1 MCIKIKMNC
10 QQQLENKEQ
19 KKLREIENLKKK
31 PNLTP
36 EELAKVNKEYQYK
49 KFMNKN
55 KPLLETLP
63 DELQQVILSYLP
75 INTRLNILRNKYSIE
90 FLTKK
95 LVNLPK
101 NLKTFDK
108 LYHYV
113 TLVEPILSEM
123 YKLNM
128 TDLIYNDIFY
138 HGNEN
143 FDYQIRMIR
152 NKNYNYYYSERIDTQ
167 RDLLRRKK
175 NKNAY
180 IDYNFQR
187 YINIIVY
194 TLKIY
199 TRMYRKNR
207 PEWHDTNEKIML
219 KLMLNILH

>member
-1 MCIKIKMNC
+1 M
-10 QQQLENKEQ
+10 Q

-49 KFMNKN
+49 KSMNKN
-55 KPLLETLP
+55 KQLLETIP
-63 DELQQVILSYLP
+63 DDLQQVILSYLP
-75 INTRLNILRNKYSIE
+75 INTRLNLLRNKYSIE
-90 FLTKK
+90 YLTEK
-95 LVNLPK
+95 LVKLPQ

-123 YKLNM
+123 HKINM
-128 TDLIYNDIFY
+128 TDLFYYDIFY
-138 HGNEN
+138 HGNTN
-143 FDYQIRMIR
+143 FEYEIRMIR
-152 NKNYNYYYSERIDTQ
+152 NKKYNYYYSKRIDTQ
-167 RDLLRRKK
+167 QSIIQ
-175 NKNAY
+175 NKNYY

-207 PEWHDTNEKIML
+207 PDWHDANEKIML

>member
-1 MCIKIKMNC
+1 MNY
-10 QQQLENKEQ
+10 QQQLENKEQKKMQ

-49 KFMNKN
+49 KSMNKN
-55 KPLLETLP
+55 KQLLETIP
-63 DELQQVILSYLP
+63 DDLQQVILSYLP
-75 INTRLNILRNKYSIE
+75 INTRLNLLRNKYSIE
-90 FLTKK
+90 YLTEK
-95 LVNLPK
+95 LVKLPQ

-123 YKLNM
+123 HKINM
-128 TDLIYNDIFY
+128 TDLFYYDIFY
-138 HGNEN
+138 HGNTN
-143 FDYQIRMIR
+143 FEYEIRMIR
-152 NKNYNYYYSERIDTQ
+152 NKKYNYYYSKRIDTQ
-167 RDLLRRKK
+167 QSIIQ
-175 NKNAY
+175 NKNYY

-207 PEWHDTNEKIML
+207 PDWHDANEKIML

>member
-1 MCIKIKMNC
+1 MNY

-19 KKLREIENLKKK
+19 KKMQKKLREIEKLKKK

-49 KFMNKN
+49 KSMNKN

-75 INTRLNILRNKYSIE
+75 INTRLNLLRNKYSIE
-90 FLTKK
+90 FLTEK
-95 LVNLPK
+95 LVKLPK

-113 TLVEPILSEM
+113 TLIEPILSEM
-123 YKLNM
+123 HKINM
-128 TDLIYNDIFY
+128 TDLFYYDIFH
-138 HGNEN
+138 HGNTN
-143 FDYQIRMIR
+143 FEYEIIMIR
-152 NKNYNYYYSERIDTQ
+152 HKNYSYYYSERIDT
-167 RDLLRRKK
+167 RRNIVK
-175 NKNAY
+175 NKY
-180 IDYNFQR
+180 IDYNFQH

-207 PEWHDTNEKIML
+207 PEWHDANEKIML
-219 KLMLNILH
+219 KLLLNILH

>member
-1 MCIKIKMNC
+1 
-10 QQQLENKEQ
+10 
-19 KKLREIENLKKK
+19 
-31 PNLTP
+31 
-36 EELAKVNKEYQYK
+36 VNKEYQYK
-49 KFMNKN
+49 KSINKN
-55 KPLLETLP
+55 KQLLETIP
-63 DELQQVILSYLP
+63 DDLQQVILSYLP
-75 INTRLNILRNKYSIE
+75 INTRLNLLRNKYSIE
-90 FLTKK
+90 YLTDK
-95 LVNLPK
+95 LVKLPQ

-123 YKLNM
+123 HKINM
-128 TDLIYNDIFY
+128 TDLFYYDIFY
-138 HGNEN
+138 HGNTN
-143 FDYQIRMIR
+143 FEYEIRMIR
-152 NKNYNYYYSERIDTQ
+152 HKNYNYYYSERIDTQ
-167 RDLLRRKK
+167 RDLIRREK

-207 PEWHDTNEKIML
+207 PDWHDANEKIML

>member
-1 MCIKIKMNC
+1 MNY

-19 KKLREIENLKKK
+19 KKMQKKLREIEKLKKK

-49 KFMNKN
+49 KSMNKN

-75 INTRLNILRNKYSIE
+75 INTRLNLLRNKYSIE
-90 FLTKK
+90 FLTEK
-95 LVNLPK
+95 LVKLPK

-113 TLVEPILSEM
+113 TLIEPILSDM
-123 YKLNM
+123 HKINM
-128 TDLIYNDIFY
+128 TDLFYYDIFH
-138 HGNEN
+138 HGNTN
-143 FDYQIRMIR
+143 FEYEIRMIR
-152 NKNYNYYYSERIDTQ
+152 HKNYSYYYSERIDT
-167 RDLLRRKK
+167 RRNIVK
-175 NKNAY
+175 NKY
-180 IDYNFQR
+180 IDYNFQH

-207 PEWHDTNEKIML
+207 PEWHDANEKIML
-219 KLMLNILH
+219 KLLLNILH

>member
-1 MCIKIKMNC
+1 MNY
-10 QQQLENKEQ
+10 QQQLENKEQKKMQ

-36 EELAKVNKEYQYK
+36 EELAKVNKEDQYK
-49 KFMNKN
+49 KSMNKN

-90 FLTKK
+90 FLTEK
-95 LVNLPK
+95 LVKLPK

-108 LYHYV
+108 LYHFV
-113 TLVEPILSEM
+113 TMVEPILSEM
-123 YKLNM
+123 HKINM
-128 TDLIYNDIFY
+128 TDLFYYDIFY
-138 HGNEN
+138 HGNTN
-143 FDYQIRMIR
+143 FEYEIRMIR
-152 NKNYNYYYSERIDTQ
+152 HKNYNYYYSQRIDTQ

-207 PEWHDTNEKIML
+207 PAWHDANEKILL

>member
-1 MCIKIKMNC
+1 MNY
-10 QQQLENKEQ
+10 QKQLENKEQKKMQ

-36 EELAKVNKEYQYK
+36 EELVKVNKEQQYK
-49 KFMNKN
+49 KSMNKN

-63 DELQQVILSYLP
+63 DELQQIILSYLP

-95 LVNLPK
+95 LVKLPK

-123 YKLNM
+123 HKINM
-128 TDLIYNDIFY
+128 TDLFYYDIFY
-138 HGNEN
+138 HGNVN
-143 FDYQIRMIR
+143 FEYEIRMIKH
-152 NKNYNYYYSERIDTQ
+152 KNYNYYYSRRIDTQ
-167 RDLLRRKK
+167 LDLLRREK
-175 NKNAY
+175 NKNVY
-180 IDYNFQR
+180 IDYNFKH
-187 YINIIVY
+187 YINIIIY
-194 TLKIY
+194 TLKNY

-207 PEWHDTNEKIML
+207 PDWHDANEKILL
-219 KLMLNILH
+219 KLMLKILH

>member
-1 MCIKIKMNC
+1 MNC

>member
-1 MCIKIKMNC
+1 MNY
-10 QQQLENKEQ
+10 QQQLENKEQKKMQ

-49 KFMNKN
+49 KSMNKN

-75 INTRLNILRNKYSIE
+75 INTRLNLLRNKYSIE
-90 FLTKK
+90 FLTEK
-95 LVNLPK
+95 LVKLPK

-123 YKLNM
+123 HKINM
-128 TDLIYNDIFY
+128 TDLFYYDIFY
-138 HGNEN
+138 HGNTTN
-143 FDYQIRMIR
+143 FEYEITMIR
-152 NKNYNYYYSERIDTQ
+152 RKNYNYYYSERIDTQ
-167 RDLLRRKK
+167 RNLLRRKK
-175 NKNAY
+175 NKNIY
-180 IDYNFQR
+180 VDYNFQH

-199 TRMYRKNR
+199 TKMYRKNS
-207 PEWHDTNEKIML
+207 PEWHDINEKIMF
-219 KLMLNILH
+219 KLLLNILH

>member
-1 MCIKIKMNC
+1 MNY
-10 QQQLENKEQ
+10 QQQLENNEQKKMQ

-36 EELAKVNKEYQYK
+36 EELAKVNKEHQYK
-49 KFMNKN
+49 KSMNKN
-55 KPLLETLP
+55 KQLLETIP
-63 DELQQVILSYLP
+63 DDLQQVILSYLP
-75 INTRLNILRNKYSIE
+75 INTRLNLLRNKYSIE
-90 FLTKK
+90 YLTEK
-95 LVNLPK
+95 LVKLPQ

-123 YKLNM
+123 HKINM
-128 TDLIYNDIFY
+128 TDLFYYDIFY
-138 HGNEN
+138 HCNTN
-143 FDYQIRMIR
+143 FEYEIRMIR
-152 NKNYNYYYSERIDTQ
+152 HKNYNYYYSERIDTQ
-167 RDLLRRKK
+167 RYLLRREN

-207 PEWHDTNEKIML
+207 PDWHDANEKIIL
-219 KLMLNILH
+219 KLMLNILL